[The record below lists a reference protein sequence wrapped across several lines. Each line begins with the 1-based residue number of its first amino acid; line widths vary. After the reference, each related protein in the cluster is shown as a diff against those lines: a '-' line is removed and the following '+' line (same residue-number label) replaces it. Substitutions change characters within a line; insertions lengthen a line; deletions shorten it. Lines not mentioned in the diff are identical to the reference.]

1 MIMSRGKPTMSAHR
15 PYRLL
20 ASAMLLTGL
29 AACSA
34 EKTAEAPAATMTT
47 ETTVVETAPPAVPVA
62 ADPAPAPVAEAAMPA
77 ATPAAAAPAT
87 GGVTLASLTGDAA
100 KGEKVFG
107 QCKTCHVAEKGVNR
121 IGPSLWAVVG
131 RTAGSIAD
139 YKYSVANKNSGLTW
153 SDTQLFT
160 YLEAPQKVVPGT
172 KMAFAGL
179 KKPQDRADVIAY
191 LKTRA

>member
-1 MIMSRGKPTMSAHR
+1 MPANRSIG
-15 PYRLL
+15 LL

-34 EKTAEAPAATMTT
+34 EKTADAPAATTETATT
-47 ETTVVETAPPAVPVA
+47 ETTVVETAPPVVPAAPAPVA

-77 ATPAAAAPAT
+77 ATPAVAAPAA
-87 GGVTLASLTGDAA
+87 GGVTFASLTGDAA
-100 KGEKVFG
+100 KGEKIFG

-121 IGPSLWAVVG
+121 VGPSLWAVVG
-131 RTAGSIAD
+131 RTAGSIAN
-139 YKYSVANKNSGLTW
+139 YKYSPANKNSGLVW
-153 SDTQLFT
+153 SDSQLFT